1 MTVDNNMATNWL
13 ENTTSWRRRGNK
25 IATLTAVPK
34 SPNGWVLTSK
44 NQPCS
49 MANVWIKMGQH
60 IQKNSWFPKTSIL
73 KPVNPLQFGER
84 TGSLRSVIHDDPLLL
99 CYFPHDWPTSLFLI
113 AIIGAKKTLQL
124 MRLLLQQ
131 KSLCNNVDHYD
142 GRWFLVLVVDQNG
155 IWALSKLQSFWLVR
169 ASLLISGQF
178 PTGKNLLPLKS
189 HTTQTKLCFSA
200 ESFFLHTHIQPYG
213 GYPNKWGEWA

>member
-1 MTVDNNMATNWL
+1 M
-13 ENTTSWRRRGNK
+13 SGSK
-25 IATLTAVPK
+25 
-34 SPNGWVLTSK
+34 WVNISK
-44 NQPCS
+44 
-49 MANVWIKMGQH
+49 
-60 IQKNSWFPKTSIL
+60 KNSWFPKNVDSETSQPTAVWGTNWEL
-73 KPVNPLQFGER
+73 KVCDSRWSPSTMLFSPWLTN
-84 TGSLRSVIHDDPLLL
+84 IPLLDRNHR
-99 CYFPHDWPTSLFLI
+99 C
-113 AIIGAKKTLQL
+113 KKTLQL